1 MVLWVIA
8 VGLQTTVPSY
18 GGEMSSDPFQEFM
31 TTYAHTYMY
40 LYIDI
45 IYIYIYI
52 NLYLCRKRVNEYSNN

>member
-52 NLYLCRKRVNEYSNN
+52 